1 MRENLEFLA
10 KINPCEPYNDLILT
24 LKDSDDEKYHHYFNY
39 TPVDSITNQLKD
51 SICINSFNRVVYHKD
66 SGIFCLD
73 RLLALVE
80 KEVDEE
86 KMTKGIVIEEGEND
100 VPINATK
107 KIKDGSF
114 FR

>member
-1 MRENLEFLA
+1 MTSSY
-10 KINPCEPYNDLILT
+10 IT
-24 LKDSDDEKYHHYFNY
+24 LKDSDDEKHHHYFY

-86 KMTKGIVIEEGEND
+86 KMIKGIKIEEGRMMY
-100 VPINATK
+100 PSMQQK
-107 KIKDGSF
+107 
-114 FR
+114 